1 MLCDPRCSRES
12 HGGYLRY
19 SPIGSYPDMTLYFNE
34 VRVMAQLYGSI
45 IQISLF
51 YDLFGILFYYYSL
64 APDRKLVPTVL
75 THAFHLGPGL

>member
-1 MLCDPRCSRES
+1 
-12 HGGYLRY
+12 
-19 SPIGSYPDMTLYFNE
+19 
-34 VRVMAQLYGSI
+34 MAQLYGSI

-75 THAFHLGPGL
+75 THAFRLGPGL